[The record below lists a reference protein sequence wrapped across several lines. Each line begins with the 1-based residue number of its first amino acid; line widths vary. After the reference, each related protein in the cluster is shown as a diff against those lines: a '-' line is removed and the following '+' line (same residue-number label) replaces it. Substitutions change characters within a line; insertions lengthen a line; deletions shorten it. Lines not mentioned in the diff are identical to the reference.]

1 MLNGALSRIAS
12 GKIMVCLHTC
22 ESRLVSCPFLPG
34 VGLFMIWCC
43 WLARRL
49 GCSIMI
55 RSRMSSIPR
64 IWNQI
69 RLVFIRVHPGL
80 ARNALQPETVK
91 ESDVE
96 FAQWIFA
103 SHNLSLRQ
111 ESSINFRMSVSKS
124 ADEFMKRGCLT
135 TRSKA
140 GSELRLRLPLL
151 NTVIS
156 YRVWSMNYC
165 STVHLHLCIAR
176 GDKQCFGI
184 DPA

>member
-12 GKIMVCLHTC
+12 GKIMVCLHSC
-22 ESRLVSCPFLPG
+22 ESSLVSCPFLPSAG
-34 VGLFMIWCC
+34 FFDVRRC

-80 ARNALQPETVK
+80 MRNALQPETDK

-103 SHNLSLRQ
+103 SHDLSSRQ
-111 ESSINFRMSVSKS
+111 ESSSNFWVSVSKS
-124 ADEFMKRGCLT
+124 ADEFMKGGCLT

-156 YRVWSMNYC
+156 YRVWSGTY
-165 STVHLHLCIAR
+165 V
-176 GDKQCFGI
+176 Q
-184 DPA
+184 